1 MRRHFRI
8 VVAILVAILIAA
20 IVVACRSKEAHMKP
34 QTDVASVERDIR
46 DHLPIRSSRS
56 EVSAFLDQ
64 RKIPHSYVGELKE
77 IPENGHTEQAII
89 RDVSRKGIL
98 KSDIQILFKFD
109 VTDSR
114 LLSYSVREIVT
125 GP

>member
-1 MRRHFRI
+1 MPRHSRI
-8 VVAILVAILIAA
+8 AIAIVTAIIIATILVAR
-20 IVVACRSKEAHMKP
+20 RSKEAHMKP
-34 QTDVASVERDIR
+34 GIDVVSVEKDIR
-46 DHLPIRSSRS
+46 DHLPIGSSRS
-56 EVSAFLDQ
+56 DVSAFLDQ

-89 RDVSRKGIL
+89 RDVLRNGML

-109 VTDSR
+109 NTDSK
-114 LLSYSVREIVT
+114 LVSYSVREIVT